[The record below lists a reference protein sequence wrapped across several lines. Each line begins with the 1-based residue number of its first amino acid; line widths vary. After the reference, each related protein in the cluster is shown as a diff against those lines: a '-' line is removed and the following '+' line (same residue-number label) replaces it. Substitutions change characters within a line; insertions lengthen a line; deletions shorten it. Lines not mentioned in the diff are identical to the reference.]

1 VYIMAAPPPNT
12 TTPNLPPK
20 GDANPVEQRGYIP
33 ADTDTYYNRRPSKL
47 VRERPIHP
55 VPTAT
60 GALPPTGPNGASLSK
75 ETSNAKT
82 LIDPDALPEGLHP
95 RDSAIK
101 HPLLDDYRV
110 WNTRWLETEIVNNK
124 ATLETLPAI
133 LGSGKELEERFRLCL
148 RDEITVE
155 ASVLEALREQYEELK
170 AQLEYTRGV
179 IGKLENRGRKAER
192 RRAAAVE
199 KARRKAEGGSVA
211 VGEGRG
217 EGEGK
222 IEGVD
227 GEDAAEKSE
236 KATTEIVGP
245 CKPKKVSEV
254 SATTKAG
261 PGVEYP
267 VDLTMSCTP
276 AQDDVEDV
284 APKKS
289 TLGPGHPSAADNMA
303 RKHSHGS
310 RGKRSGDY
318 AVSTTHPEKER
329 GDSSAKRNRDEE
341 FPPLKRKGHK
351 GTGHGT
357 GVGDVE
363 NGLAVRKV
371 KRARSTGKGIEEAPD
386 SAQQALNGRR
396 RNVLKALLRI
406 P

>member
-1 VYIMAAPPPNT
+1 MAAPSPFTTTPNT

-47 VRERPIHP
+47 VKERPIHL

-60 GALPPTGPNGASLSK
+60 GALIATGPNGASLSK

-95 RDSAIK
+95 RDPAIK
-101 HPLLDDYRV
+101 HLLLDDYRV

-133 LGSGKELEERFRLCL
+133 LSSGKELEERFRLCL

-179 IGKLENRGRKAER
+179 IGKLEKRERKVER
-192 RRAAAVE
+192 RRSAAVE

-227 GEDAAEKSE
+227 GEDATENSE
-236 KATTEIVGP
+236 KAVVEMTGP
-245 CKPKKVSEV
+245 CEAWGAS
-254 SATTKAG
+254 SASKAG
-261 PGVEYP
+261 CGVECP

-284 APKKS
+284 ALKKS

-303 RKHSHGS
+303 RKHSHGG

-329 GDSSAKRNRDEE
+329 GDSSTKRNRDEE
-341 FPPLKRKGHK
+341 FAPLKRKGQK
-351 GTGHGT
+351 GTGRGT
-357 GVGDVE
+357 GVGDIE

-371 KRARSTGKGIEEAPD
+371 KRARSIEKGIEEAPD
-386 SAQQALNGRR
+386 SVQQTLNGRR